1 MTAVSDAEK
10 AVEEAREA
18 LLRRLAITVGTYDHA
33 RDEALVDA
41 LIAAVR
47 RHDAET
53 LLAQPDAR
61 KYGRGQWAADR
72 INPKETR

>member
-1 MTAVSDAEK
+1 MTALSDAAQ
-10 AVEEAREA
+10 AVEEAAEA
-18 LLRRLAITVGTYDHA
+18 VLWDSNRVSIRH
-33 RDEALVDA
+33 

-47 RHDAET
+47 RHDAAIV
-53 LLAQPDAR
+53 LADPDAR